1 MKLRDTLLLSA
12 ALGCF
17 ILWVM
22 EFRRGSFADSYWL
35 LLTSLGFLLTFQFF
49 RVKQREAARALSP
62 TVKQMIEDRQQKKG
76 PQPVTQGPAETAPA
90 KDHQAKEGR
99 PVGRVQPS
107 ASGKKRK

>member
-17 ILWVM
+17 ILWIM

-35 LLTSLGFLLTFQFF
+35 LLMSLGFLLTFQFV
-49 RVKQREAARALSP
+49 RVKQREAAKMLSP
-62 TVKQMIEDRQQKKG
+62 TVKQM
-76 PQPVTQGPAETAPA
+76 VETR
-90 KDHQAKEGR
+90 QAKKTLASADSGVVETTPVKEQPKTV